1 MSEVGSEA
9 EGENSKI
16 DFAEKAGVYGGELES
31 TDVNEK
37 LDGIG
42 VGGLKTDRSV
52 YDFLYGYFIISFMF
66 FNLLANTSE
75 VY

>member
-9 EGENSKI
+9 EGENLKI
-16 DFAEKAGVYGGELES
+16 EFSEKAGVYGGELEL

-42 VGGLKTDRSV
+42 VGGLKTDRSA